1 MKLKKLSENIL
12 KTVKSRGYKYI
23 ELDAVIDADQIIQRS
38 GENFRQYMFS
48 FQDPNGNEMCLR
60 PDLTIASCLRYLKNK
75 TKTKKKIYYNGQ
87 AFRKA
92 KNQKDKIIRNQIGCE
107 IIGSKS
113 TRQDDY
119 EIIQTSLKTIQKI
132 KETKLKI
139 EIGNIKLFNLLLNK
153 LKLPKRWKLRL
164 SRHFWREKYFES
176 LLKRLE
182 TNSDIN
188 PLVVEVDKKRYKK
201 MKLENQNQMIAGRK
215 ISEILNRF
223 NNKIKDPRKFAEG
236 KKTSSIIRKYL
247 KISCPINNA
256 RKKLENFFC
265 KHKIKIDLKDEFF
278 PIKNRLNKNKII
290 FSTNFGRGLEYYTG
304 MVFNIKDQ
312 TNKNLIQ
319 GGRYDNLLSNLGS
332 KRKIPAVGAAINLN
346 FYAD

>member
-1 MKLKKLSENIL
+1 MKSKKLSEDIL
-12 KTVKSRGYKYI
+12 KTIKSRGYKYI
-23 ELDAVIDADQIIQRS
+23 ELDAVIDADRIIQRS

-48 FQDPNGNEMCLR
+48 FHDPNGNEMCLR
-60 PDLTIASCLRYLKNK
+60 PDLTIASCLRYLKNRV
-75 TKTKKKIYYNGQ
+75 KIKEKIFYSGQ
-87 AFRKA
+87 AFRKIKDQ
-92 KNQKDKIIRNQIGCE
+92 KNKIIRNQIGYE

-113 TRQDDY
+113 IRQDDY
-119 EIIQTSLKTIQKI
+119 EIIQTSLKTVKKI
-132 KETKLKI
+132 KKTKLKV

-164 SRHFWREKYFES
+164 SRHFWRKKYFES

-182 TNSDIN
+182 TNSDID
-188 PLVVEVDKKRYKK
+188 PLTVEVDKKRYKK
-201 MKLENQNQMIAGRK
+201 MKSGNQNQLIAGRK
-215 ISEILNRF
+215 VSEILNRF

-236 KKTSSIIRKYL
+236 KKTSSIIREYL
-247 KISCPINNA
+247 KISCPINYS
-256 RKKLENFFC
+256 RKKLGNFFS

-278 PIKNRLNKNKII
+278 PIKNKLDKNKII
-290 FSTNFGRGLEYYTG
+290 FSTNYGRELEYYTG

-312 TNKNLIQ
+312 SNVNLIQ

-346 FYAD
+346 SYAN

>member
-1 MKLKKLSENIL
+1 MKSKKLSENIL
-12 KTVKSRGYKYI
+12 KAVKSRGYKYI
-23 ELDAVIDADQIIQRS
+23 ELEAVIDANQIIQRS

-75 TKTKKKIYYNGQ
+75 TNTKEKIFYSGQ
-87 AFRKA
+87 AFRKI
-92 KNQKDKIIRNQIGCE
+92 KDQEGNIIRNQIGYE

-113 TRQDDY
+113 TRKDDN
-119 EIIQTSLKTIQKI
+119 EIIQTSIKTIQKI
-132 KETKLKI
+132 KKKKLKI
-139 EIGNIKLFNLLLNK
+139 EIGNIKIFNLLLDK

-176 LLKRLE
+176 LLRRLE
-182 TNSDIN
+182 TNSDID
-188 PLVVEVDKKRYKK
+188 PLVVEVDKRRYIK
-201 MKLENQNQMIAGRK
+201 MKSENKSQIIGGRK

-223 NNKIKDPRKFAEG
+223 NNKIRDPRRFAEG
-236 KKTSSIIRKYL
+236 KKTASIIREYL
-247 KISCPINNA
+247 KISCSINVAKN
-256 RKKLENFFC
+256 KLNNFFS
-265 KHKIKIDLKDEFF
+265 KHKIKINLKDEFF
-278 PIKNRLNKNKII
+278 PIKNKLDKNKII
-290 FSTNFGRGLEYYTG
+290 FSTNYGRELEYYTG

-312 TNKNLIQ
+312 SNVNLIQ

-346 FYAD
+346 SYDN

>member
-1 MKLKKLSENIL
+1 MKSKKLSENIL

-48 FQDPNGNEMCLR
+48 FQDFNGNEMCLR
-60 PDLTIASCLRYLKNK
+60 PDLTIVSCLRYLKNK
-75 TKTKKKIYYNGQ
+75 TKTKEKIFYSGQ
-87 AFRKA
+87 AFRKIEN
-92 KNQKDKIIRNQIGCE
+92 KVDRIIRNQIGYE

-113 TRQDDY
+113 IKQDDN
-119 EIIQTSLKTIQKI
+119 EIIQTSIRTIQKI
-132 KETKLKI
+132 KKTKLKI
-139 EIGNIKLFNLLLNK
+139 EIGNIKLFNLLLDK
-153 LKLPKRWKLRL
+153 LKLPRRWKLRF

-188 PLVVEVDKKRYKK
+188 PLGVEIDKKRYNK
-201 MKLENQNQMIAGRK
+201 MKSENQNQMIGGRK

-236 KKTSSIIRKYL
+236 KKTASIIREYL
-247 KISCPINNA
+247 KISCSINLA
-256 RKKLENFFC
+256 KKKLNNFFS
-265 KHKIKIDLKDEFF
+265 KYKIKIDLKDEFF
-278 PIKNRLNKNKII
+278 PIKNQLGKNKII
-290 FSTNFGRGLEYYTG
+290 FSTNFGRELEYYTG

-312 TNKNLIQ
+312 SNINLIQ
-319 GGRYDNLLSNLGS
+319 GGRYDNLLTNLGA

-346 FYAD
+346 SYDN

>member
-1 MKLKKLSENIL
+1 MKSKKLSKDIL
-12 KTVKSRGYKYI
+12 KAVKSRGYKYI
-23 ELDAVIDADQIIQRS
+23 ELEAVIGADQIIQRS

-60 PDLTIASCLRYLKNK
+60 PDLTIVSCLRYLKDK
-75 TKTKKKIYYNGQ
+75 TKTKEKIFYSGQ
-87 AFRKA
+87 AFRKIEN
-92 KNQKDKIIRNQIGCE
+92 KGDKIIRNQIGYE

-113 TRQDDY
+113 IKKDDN
-119 EIIQTSLKTIQKI
+119 EIIQTSIRTIQKI
-132 KETKLKI
+132 KKSGLKI

-182 TNSDIN
+182 TNSDID
-188 PLVVEVDKKRYKK
+188 PLAVAVDKKRYIK
-201 MKLENQNQMIAGRK
+201 MKLENQNQMIAERK
-215 ISEILNRF
+215 VSEILNRF

-236 KKTSSIIRKYL
+236 KKTASIIREYL
-247 KISCPINNA
+247 KISCPINVA
-256 RKKLENFFC
+256 SKKLNNFFL
-265 KHKIKIDLKDEFF
+265 KHKINIDLKDEFF
-278 PIKNRLNKNKII
+278 PLKNKLGKNKII
-290 FSTNFGRGLEYYTG
+290 FSTNFGRELEYYTG

-312 TNKNLIQ
+312 SNTNLIQ
-319 GGRYDNLLSNLGS
+319 GGRYDNLLSNLGA

-346 FYAD
+346 SYDN

>member
-1 MKLKKLSENIL
+1 MKSKKLSENIL
-12 KTVKSRGYKYI
+12 KAVKSRGYKYI
-23 ELDAVIDADQIIQRS
+23 ELDAVIEADQIIQRS

-75 TKTKKKIYYNGQ
+75 SKNKEKIFYSGQ
-87 AFRKA
+87 AFRKV
-92 KNQKDKIIRNQIGCE
+92 KDQKGKIIRNQVGYE

-113 TRQDDY
+113 VKQDDY
-119 EIIQTSLKTIQKI
+119 EIIQTSLEAVQKI
-132 KETKLKI
+132 KKTKLKI
-139 EIGNIKLFNLLLNK
+139 ELGNIKLFNLLLDK

-182 TNSDIN
+182 TNSDIDS
-188 PLVVEVDKKRYKK
+188 LAVEVDKKRYKK
-201 MKLENQNQMIAGRK
+201 MKSENQNKMIAGRK

-223 NNKIKDPRKFAEG
+223 NSKMKDPRKFAEG
-236 KKTSSIIRKYL
+236 KKTSSIIREYL
-247 KISCPINNA
+247 KISCSINNA
-256 RKKLENFFC
+256 RKKLDYFFR
-265 KHKIKIDLKDEFF
+265 KHKIQIDLKDEFF
-278 PIKNRLNKNKII
+278 PIKNRLGKNKII
-290 FSTNFGRGLEYYTG
+290 FSTNFGRELEYYTG
-304 MVFNIKDQ
+304 MVFNVKDQ

-346 FYAD
+346 SYAD